1 MNIERNK
8 MITAFTPIITRE
20 QQSIETDIVLPDYFD
35 NISKVLKCNVK
46 TFVEAMTPSADR
58 ISVAGIAEISL
69 LYMGEDKKLYNFETE
84 IKYTK
89 VVNCGTVELSDNF
102 FVEQKL
108 ISLNYRATGPK
119 KLDVKCV
126 VDIVLNIFSTHE
138 NEYISSIDEDGIFE
152 QKKST
157 EFYELSGIY
166 NKSFSISQNIDSTQ
180 EMRGTIRTNCDI
192 EISEKKIMANKMFI
206 KGTCKVHQIGISNK
220 EEKLVSSSYDLPFSE
235 VLDIYGLTEEDDCD
249 IFGINSRINIINHN
263 TEGIQVNIIVSF
275 NVILTNKKCIE
286 YVEDAYSVKNE
297 LEASFAE
304 LNTISTK
311 GMCLDTLMLSFMAD
325 TFIEDS
331 FTVCD
336 SYVDGIIAKYNK
348 DKNTFEISAEF
359 NAILRLSDNSYAYIS
374 RTYSNEVKSRKEI
387 SFTPE
392 VAEACLLS
400 ASALQ
405 ADDNR
410 IKFIADVNIL
420 LWGCNYCKVNVLTD
434 ATVSDKLVS
443 SSDGIIIY
451 YADKNE
457 RIWDIAK
464 SNGSSA
470 ESIKKLNGI
479 ADDVL
484 LENKMLIIA
493 K

>member
-1 MNIERNK
+1 MKKAIFIFVTLLVAAGCRKEPVPGGRPDTGVPMTFGVASVESMQGTKAMIEDINDLEASCTPVT
-8 MITAFTPIITRE
+8 ISPFVLNESIGVWADYEYLGTTFNNLLSNVELAFYDKTGGNTDGWNYNYGKDEEYWQMGGIYYFRAYYPQKAIKDAIIST
-20 QQSIETDIVLPDYFD
+20 S
-35 NISKVLKCNVK
+35 SAK
-46 TFVEAMTPSADR
+46 TF
-58 ISVAGIAEISL
+58 I
-69 LYMGEDKKLYNFETE
+69 
-84 IKYTK
+84 
-89 VVNCGTVELSDNF
+89 VN
-102 FVEQKL
+102 
-108 ISLNYRATGPK
+108 Y
-119 KLDVKCV
+119 
-126 VDIVLNIFSTHE
+126 
-138 NEYISSIDEDGIFE
+138 
-152 QKKST
+152 
-157 EFYELSGIY
+157 
-166 NKSFSISQNIDSTQ
+166 
-180 EMRGTIRTNCDI
+180 
-192 EISEKKIMANKMFI
+192 
-206 KGTCKVHQIGISNK
+206 
-220 EEKLVSSSYDLPFSE
+220 
-235 VLDIYGLTEEDDCD
+235 
-249 IFGINSRINIINHN
+249 N

-311 GMCLDTLMLSFMAD
+311 GICLDTLMLSFMAD

-434 ATVSDKLVS
+434 ATVSEKLVS